1 MPGTLLVPEARVK
14 KDRLGPQGMK
24 NKSVWGIRT
33 GFIDKV
39 AFELNS
45 EARRGLLLTLN
56 LDRNPKPNNKVRESH
71 YLLCKMQEIIK
82 NRI

>member
-14 KDRLGPQGMK
+14 LKRQTWSSR
-24 NKSVWGIRT
+24 NEKSVWGIRK
-33 GFIDKV
+33 GFIDKI

-56 LDRNPKPNNKVRESH
+56 LDRNPKPDNKVRESH

-82 NRI
+82 NVI